1 MLGGVYNIPVRLVLT
16 LKPWERG
23 WVRLKNVM
31 SADRTF
37 DFY

>member
-1 MLGGVYNIPVRLVLT
+1 MLGGVYNIPVRLNLV
-16 LKPWERG
+16 PWERG